1 MSPRTVAASDDVQNQ
16 KRSDTR
22 PVRIQPASFAFTLL
36 LGLLASI
43 PYSGIDMN
51 LPALAATRAAPGA
64 RAADVGFTMSVF
76 MLSLAMAP
84 LVYGPVSDR
93 YGRRPV
99 VVFGV
104 TLFVVG
110 SLACAL

>member
-1 MSPRTVAASDDVQNQ
+1 MSPRTRAASDDVENQ
-16 KRSDTR
+16 KRSDIR
-22 PVRIQPASFAFTLL
+22 PVQIQPASFAFTLL
-36 LGLLASI
+36 LGLLASV
-43 PYSGIDMN
+43 PYSGIDMT
-51 LPALAATRAAPGA
+51 LPARAAPAAALGA
-64 RAADVGFTMSVF
+64 RPADVGFAMSVF

-84 LVYGPVSDR
+84 LAYGPVSDR

-110 SLACAL
+110 